1 MIMPIDIDKKEFTR
15 DKRGYNSREVDEF
28 LDIIVADYEKILN
41 DNRSMAHK
49 IKALEKQL
57 AEAQKDDNAM
67 LETLETAKKLMADI
81 SASAE
86 RRAELMMRDAELEA
100 ENMLLDAKV
109 SVRQISDEHVVL
121 SNKVKRLRANFRKML
136 EAELAN
142 LDEDQF
148 GVLDDLDRSDVS
160 AIDKEL
166 GLDLEAAP
174 AAEAPVAG
182 KAQTII
188 VSDKPALDELAADA
202 PENSYG
208 LGRATISDLS
218 EGLKKMAEEPA
229 SIGDTIILK

>member
-1 MIMPIDIDKKEFTR
+1 MIMPIDIDKKEFSR

-57 AEAQKDDNAM
+57 EEAQKDDNAM

-109 SVRQISDEHVVL
+109 TVRQMSDEHVVL

-136 EAELAN
+136 EAELAR

-160 AIDKEL
+160 AIDREL
-166 GLDLEAAP
+166 GIDLDPAP
-174 AAEAPVAG
+174 VAAEAPVTE
-182 KAQTII
+182 KSPTII
-188 VSDKPALDELAADA
+188 VSDKPSLDELVAEDA
-202 PENSYG
+202 PETSYG
-208 LGRATISDLS
+208 LKASRRWLKSLQASATLS
-218 EGLKKMAEEPA
+218 FSNSWFRL
-229 SIGDTIILK
+229 